1 MMNEYIKSI
10 MNRDPETKS
19 KLSVILTYPG
29 VIIINQLFVLNCFF
43 FKKMYN
49 LTKLWKVIMKLLECI
64 SRAIINFFAY
74 LILSLVAI
82 YCLIFI
88 ANFLAGQ
95 TYTLTHGEY
104 FLVWIVMAVFIRQVS
119 GDISVL
125 FFKKSEKE

>member
-1 MMNEYIKSI
+1 MMNEHIKSI

-19 KLSVILTYPG
+19 KLSIILTYPG
-29 VIIINQLFVLNCFF
+29 VIIINQSFVLNCFF
-43 FKKMYN
+43 FKRMYN
-49 LTKLWKVIMKLLECI
+49 LPKLWKVIMKLLECI

-95 TYTLTHGEY
+95 TYTITHGEY

-125 FFKKSEKE
+125 FFKNSKKE

>member
-1 MMNEYIKSI
+1 MN
-10 MNRDPETKS
+10 
-19 KLSVILTYPG
+19 
-29 VIIINQLFVLNCFF
+29 
-43 FKKMYN
+43 
-49 LTKLWKVIMKLLECI
+49 LLECI

-95 TYTLTHGEY
+95 TYTITHGEY

-125 FFKKSEKE
+125 FFKKSETNEQFK

>member
-1 MMNEYIKSI
+1 MN
-10 MNRDPETKS
+10 
-19 KLSVILTYPG
+19 
-29 VIIINQLFVLNCFF
+29 
-43 FKKMYN
+43 
-49 LTKLWKVIMKLLECI
+49 LLKCI

-88 ANFLAGQ
+88 ANFLTGQ
-95 TYTLTHGEY
+95 TLNLTHGEY

-125 FFKKSEKE
+125 FFKKSERE

>member
-1 MMNEYIKSI
+1 MNGYIKSI
-10 MNRDPETKS
+10 MDRDPAAKS
-19 KLSVILTYPG
+19 KLSIILTYPG
-29 VIIINQLFVLNCFF
+29 VLMVNQSFVLNCFF
-43 FKKMYN
+43 FKRMYN
-49 LTKLWKVIMKLLECI
+49 LPKLWKVIMKLLECI

>member
-1 MMNEYIKSI
+1 
-10 MNRDPETKS
+10 
-19 KLSVILTYPG
+19 
-29 VIIINQLFVLNCFF
+29 
-43 FKKMYN
+43 
-49 LTKLWKVIMKLLECI
+49 MKLLECI
-64 SRAIINFFAY
+64 TRSVINFFAY
-74 LILSLVAI
+74 LILSLMAI

-125 FFKKSEKE
+125 FFNKSEKGE